1 MALEIKNSG
10 CNLEI
15 GGTCFVVYPDSPE
28 YLEKLEHFSKG
39 AQEKARLFSGAT
51 DGIAEKTRDV
61 CTFCLTAI
69 DELLGPGAADS
80 IFDGKTVGMMTLL
93 EVLTYIKTESGR
105 YLQTSGQRLQQL
117 SGNRAQRR
125 QKTKK

>member
-39 AQEKARLFSGAT
+39 AQEKARLFPAQQ
-51 DGIAEKTRDV
+51 
-61 CTFCLTAI
+61 TA
-69 DELLGPGAADS
+69 
-80 IFDGKTVGMMTLL
+80 
-93 EVLTYIKTESGR
+93 
-105 YLQTSGQRLQQL
+105 LQ
-117 SGNRAQRR
+117 
-125 QKTKK
+125 KKHAMYARSV